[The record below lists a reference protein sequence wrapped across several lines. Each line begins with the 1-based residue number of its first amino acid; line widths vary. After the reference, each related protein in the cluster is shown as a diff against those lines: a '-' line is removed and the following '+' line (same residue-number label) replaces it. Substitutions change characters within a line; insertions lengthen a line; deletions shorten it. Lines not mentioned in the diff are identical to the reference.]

1 MNYHISMR
9 DMPGERPDPE
19 VAIDITKE
27 VLGCSKLE
35 AYHFVVEQAP
45 IFPNYTD
52 DRNLEKLSKMMYP
65 VGFHV
70 TFR

>member
-9 DMPGERPDPE
+9 DMPGRSPDTE
-19 VAIDITKE
+19 VAIGVVQDA
-27 VLGCSKLE
+27 LGCTRIE
-35 AYHFVVEQAP
+35 AYHFVAEQAP
-45 IFPNYTD
+45 IFAGYTD
-52 DRNLEKLSKMMYP
+52 DRNLEKLSKMLYP